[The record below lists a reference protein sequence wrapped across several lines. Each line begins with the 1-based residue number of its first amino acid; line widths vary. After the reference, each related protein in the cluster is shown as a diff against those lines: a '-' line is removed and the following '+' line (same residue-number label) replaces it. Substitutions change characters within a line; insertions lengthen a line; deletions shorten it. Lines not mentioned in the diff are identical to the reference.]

1 MSRRHKKL
9 PEPRTAV
16 IESLSHDGRGICH
29 IDGKVVFVHRALPG
43 EEVKF
48 RSCRTRGKFDEADVL
63 EVIKASPLRIEP
75 RCQHYG
81 ICGGCSQQHLSSAS
95 QIAAKQE
102 RLLESLEKIGKVK
115 PESVLP
121 PLTAEAW
128 GYRRKARLGV
138 KYMRRDKVVRV
149 GFRERSS
156 SFLANLSRCE
166 VLHPRIGESISDLSE
181 LILKLSIKDKIPQ
194 IEVAVGDENAA
205 LVFRHLEDL
214 SEQDLVLLSEFGKR
228 TDVQIYLQSGGPK
241 TVARLWPETGTQ
253 TESGV
258 EPVNN
263 TKLRYRLP
271 DYDVEMQFQPTDFT
285 QVNASLNQKMIN
297 HAIELLDPQGE
308 DRVLDL
314 FCGLGNFSL
323 PLARKVGAV
332 VGVEGEPGLV
342 QRARDNAAQNN
353 ISNVEF
359 YAADLNG
366 DLTLEPWYGAG
377 FNKLLLDP
385 PRSGAPVVVANLPK
399 PLPQRIVYVSCDPAT
414 LARDA
419 GTLVNEQGYRLV
431 KAGVMDMFPH
441 TAHVESIALFE
452 C

>member
-1 MSRRHKKL
+1 MSRRRKKF
-9 PEPRTAV
+9 PEPRTAI

-48 RSCRTRGKFDEADVL
+48 RYCRTRSKFDEGDVL
-63 EVIKASPLRIEP
+63 EVIKASPLRVEP
-75 RCQHYG
+75 LCQHFG
-81 ICGGCSQQHLSSAS
+81 ICGGCSQQHLSSES

-102 RLLESLEKIGKVK
+102 RLLENLEKIGKVK
-115 PESVLP
+115 PETILA
-121 PLTAEAW
+121 PLTAETW

-138 KYMRRDKVVRV
+138 KYMRRDNIVRV

-156 SFLANLSRCE
+156 SFLANLDRCE
-166 VLHPRIGESISDLSE
+166 VLHPKIGERISDLSE
-181 LILKLSIKDKIPQ
+181 LVFNLSIKDQIPQ
-194 IEVAVGDENAA
+194 IEVAVGDDNAA
-205 LVFRHLEDL
+205 LIFRHLEELTEADL
-214 SEQDLVLLSEFGKR
+214 ILLREFGEK
-228 TDVQIYLQSGGPK
+228 TKLLIFLQSGGPN
-241 TVARLWPETGTQ
+241 TVVRLWPETGPE
-253 TESGV
+253 TEAT
-258 EPVNN
+258 NKDI
-263 TKLRYRLP
+263 KLSYHLP

-297 HAIELLDPQGE
+297 HAIELLDPQAE

-323 PLARKVGAV
+323 PLARKAGAV
-332 VGVEGEPGLV
+332 VGVEGEASLV
-342 QRARDNAAQNN
+342 SRARENAAQNN
-353 ISNVEF
+353 ITNVEF
-359 YAADLNG
+359 HATDLNG
-366 DLTLEPWYGAG
+366 DLSLEPWYGTG

-399 PLPQRIVYVSCDPAT
+399 PLPKRIVYVSCDPAT

-419 GTLVNEQGYRLV
+419 GTLVNEQGYHLV

-452 C
+452 R